1 MTPQEVGELL
11 ERQQYKFAKTMPWL
25 PHWYTLKKTWDDGD
39 QYRRVIA
46 WILRNGELRVWG
58 KNRSIRRYFDFGD
71 YRYWPMTTDPAQ
83 SILLN
88 RAVISTDTSR
98 PWQPP
103 LDHPYDDV
111 AGSYDNLWG
120 TPDALEED
128 KQIMSMLAYNGNSV
142 LDIGCGTGLFLD
154 HHPDAQS
161 YFGCDPSMAML
172 NRLTAKHPD
181 AIVYPLTFEEC
192 LPALNGTKYDYVISL
207 FGSPSYINPRSLAK
221 IDSILKPDG
230 RLFLMFCSPAYS
242 PVTHDYINSPP
253 SLYVHHFMAY
263 GTVSTFGNY
272 TIVQR

>member
-1 MTPQEVGELL
+1 LDL
-11 ERQQYKFAKTMPWL
+11 A
-25 PHWYTLKKTWDDGD
+25 H
-39 QYRRVIA
+39 
-46 WILRNGELRVWG
+46 GELRVWG
-58 KNRSIRRYFDFGD
+58 KKKTVRRYFDHGEW
-71 YRYWPMTTDPAQ
+71 RYWPMTTDPDE

-88 RAVISTDTSR
+88 RAKI
-98 PWQPP
+98 
-103 LDHPYDDV
+103 
-111 AGSYDNLWG
+111 AGDKSSPMHSYDEVAAQYDQIWSG
-120 TPDALEED
+120 PQALAED
-128 KQIMSMLAYNGNSV
+128 KEIMSMLAYNGNSV